1 MTKPETAAAGRPAG
15 SVASGSIMARLGPGM
30 MLAAIAI
37 GVSHLVQSTRA
48 GADYGLTF
56 TWLITLIVV
65 LKYPAFRFA
74 VDYASATGESLVKGY
89 AKHSRLALA
98 WLAVAFFVDMF
109 IATAAVALVTAGL
122 FISIFGL
129 PFTAPQTAVGL
140 TVLSAIVLLNGQY
153 LRAERIVR
161 VLVVLFSIL
170 SFVAMLLALPLLGS
184 DGRDLLAEVT
194 PDRALAMF
202 VIAVAGWM
210 PMPMTGSIFHSMWVC
225 EKRRDRSQAFDHR
238 QALFDMN
245 VGYGLSL
252 VLAICFVVLG
262 TAVLFQTD
270 RIVPA
275 SAGAF
280 ASELLAIFT
289 TVIGGWSYPL
299 IATAA
304 VAVMWSTLLALLDAL
319 PRVSDQLASLLT
331 ARPPDVPGR
340 YTAFLV
346 LQVIGVTLLLL
357 FLMRGFTTYIDF
369 ATGAGFVAAPA
380 LAYYNY
386 RALQASDIGEEFR
399 PSRGLVIWNWIS
411 VVVLGGFALGFF
423 ALRIF

>member
-1 MTKPETAAAGRPAG
+1 MTVPDSKVTVP
-15 SVASGSIMARLGPGM
+15 VIARLGPGM

-74 VDYASATGESLVKGY
+74 VDYATATGESLVKGY
-89 AKHSRLALA
+89 ARHSKLALA

-140 TVLSAIVLLNGQY
+140 TVLSAILLLNGQY

-161 VLVVLFSIL
+161 ILVVLFSIL
-170 SFVAMLLALPLLGS
+170 SFLAMLLALPLLGS

-194 PDRALAMF
+194 PDRALAVF

-210 PMPMTGSIFHSMWVC
+210 PMPMTGSIFHSMWIC
-225 EKRRDRSQAFDHR
+225 EKRRDIRQDFGRR

-252 VLAICFVVLG
+252 VLAICFVVMG

-270 RIVPA
+270 RVVPA

-280 ASELLAIFT
+280 ASELLSIFT

-304 VAVMWSTLLALLDAL
+304 IAVMWSTLLALLDAL
-319 PRVSDQLASLLT
+319 PRVSDELVGLMT
-331 ARPPDVPGR
+331 ARTPDASGR
-340 YTAFLV
+340 YSAFLA
-346 LQVIGVTLLLL
+346 LQVLGVTLLLL

-380 LAYYNY
+380 IAYYNY
-386 RALQASDIGEEFR
+386 RTLLASDVADEFR
-399 PSRGLVIWNWIS
+399 PSRGLVIWNWVS
-411 VVVLGGFALGFF
+411 VAVLAVCAASFF
-423 ALRIF
+423 ALRL